1 MRDCTARFLAVI
13 TLIIFIE
20 LGTIV
25 PIHATSAVAIVVYD
39 HGLVKAVKWA
49 SNGHLIAINRTNSFT
64 QDDPY
69 LYAYFTAAL
78 SSANVTWQW
87 YDPSGVLFRSR
98 DDQLKCA
105 VSPCSYVFYFGIQD
119 SPAADKFG
127 RWRLDLEA
135 GGSTLY
141 SDFFTIT
148 PVVNQDDHWSFN
160 VIQSAP
166 PLAQGQLAVTIHPS
180 NLTWS
185 QYQIYMPYAANLTA
199 KEANTNHLLNVTSVF
214 DAGNNLVTVNFG
226 GPRPDGYSFVLS
238 FDLRYGL
245 QPLIDY
251 QSGQFVLTWRE
262 RGWERLADPHPIPET
277 FNITL
282 PQGSTL
288 VDTVGFNTMSP
299 NQNVT
304 IGNAPSISLATT
316 FIPRQTGF
324 GWNLIYR
331 DYTFRSLHP
340 ISVTTPTGSGLISAT
355 EHLIPF
361 LPLTLGSISLWT
373 AIMSVFLLTGSEL
386 LSPIYIRTGILI
398 DRRRLRIAALILVI
412 IFLVTTGYR
421 LLSVPLTH

>member
-1 MRDCTARFLAVI
+1 
-13 TLIIFIE
+13 
-20 LGTIV
+20 
-25 PIHATSAVAIVVYD
+25 
-39 HGLVKAVKWA
+39 
-49 SNGHLIAINRTNSFT
+49 
-64 QDDPY
+64 
-69 LYAYFTAAL
+69 
-78 SSANVTWQW
+78 
-87 YDPSGVLFRSR
+87 
-98 DDQLKCA
+98 
-105 VSPCSYVFYFGIQD
+105 
-119 SPAADKFG
+119 
-127 RWRLDLEA
+127 
-135 GGSTLY
+135 
-141 SDFFTIT
+141 
-148 PVVNQDDHWSFN
+148 
-160 VIQSAP
+160 
-166 PLAQGQLAVTIHPS
+166 
-180 NLTWS
+180 
-185 QYQIYMPYAANLTA
+185 MPYAANLTA